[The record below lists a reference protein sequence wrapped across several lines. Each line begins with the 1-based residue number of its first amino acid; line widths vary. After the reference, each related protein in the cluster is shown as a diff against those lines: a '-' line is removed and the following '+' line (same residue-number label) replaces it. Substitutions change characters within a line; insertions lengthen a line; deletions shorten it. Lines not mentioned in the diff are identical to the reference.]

1 MSRVFNEGESSEDS
15 SESDSNLD
23 ESGDNVSDLSS
34 ENEDTD
40 VELDE
45 SSENVTVT
53 NRERSSQETHTILDR
68 ILNIGSADK
77 SDDERVD
84 GPAEA
89 EAEASQ
95 EDDPE
100 NRSNKGNNNKT
111 NPKSSSGA
119 PTWNGERLY
128 PPARALSKKRSKAWL
143 FGGFRKDKKT
153 GVLITEAT
161 VCGFCG
167 KEIKY
172 RNTPTNLTQHL
183 SCEHTLEYE
192 GHIEAELNKNVTPI
206 DQFFKRDQ
214 RKKISLYPPKA
225 EEAEENFSRVD
236 CLL

>member
-1 MSRVFNEGESSEDS
+1 MSRVFEGES
-15 SESDSNLD
+15 SESDSNVD
-23 ESGDNVSDLSS
+23 ESGDESVSDFSS

-53 NRERSSQETHTILDR
+53 NREISFQEPHTILDR

-89 EAEASQ
+89 EISIASQ

-100 NRSNKGNNNKT
+100 NRSNKGNNIKT
-111 NPKSSSGA
+111 DPKCSSGA

-128 PPARALSKKRSKAWL
+128 PPARALSNKRSKAWL

-172 RNTPTNLTQHL
+172 RNTPTNLT
-183 SCEHTLEYE
+183 HTFQVSTL
-192 GHIEAELNKNVTPI
+192 
-206 DQFFKRDQ
+206 
-214 RKKISLYPPKA
+214 
-225 EEAEENFSRVD
+225 
-236 CLL
+236 